1 MDNKC
6 TAQIFVG
13 GAWRDAAVISL
24 AGPEHQG
31 WRTPTYTT
39 YLPDYALDYLGRRD
53 AAACGVRFPVSLE
66 IDDQDTWPAWLLDVL
81 PQGYGRQELL
91 RQLDL
96 PATVEASGD
105 WPLLRAGAGNPIG
118 NLRIKEAW
126 DWLAEGQAGP
136 ARGFHFDEVAGRHED
151 FVEHLAGHGLFV
163 AGSSGVQG
171 EWPKILLTE
180 ADDGLLYL
188 DHTLEDSRAR
198 RHWLVKFQRGTDRDL
213 EAILRAEAPYMALA
227 RALGLR
233 VHGAL
238 EMHGRTLFIPRFDRG
253 VDGGGVQRIA
263 QESLASLCGRA
274 GFGLGLQH
282 EDACRALAEVV
293 TDPQTEI
300 IEYLKRDVANLA
312 LGNKDNHARNT
323 AIARY
328 QDGRI
333 ALTPVFDFAP
343 MFLHPDGI
351 ARQSRWQADN
361 GGQPDWQDVTEA
373 LAAAGNLEAGLLRR
387 ALRDMAPCL
396 RGLPQRMGLL
406 GVDADLVARLRPGIL
421 KLADQLER
429 LHG

>member
-24 AGPEHQG
+24 AGPEHPG

-39 YLPDYALDYLGRRD
+39 YLPDYALDHLGRRD

-66 IDDQDTWPAWLLDVL
+66 IDEQDTWPAWLLDVL

-136 ARGFHFDEVAGRHED
+136 ARGFRFDEVAGRHED

-188 DHTLEDSRAR
+188 DHTLEDDRAR

-213 EAILRAEAPYMALA
+213 EAILRAEGLYMALA
-227 RALGLR
+227 RDLGLR

-238 EMHGRTLFIPRFDRG
+238 EMHGRTLFIPRFDRC
-253 VDGGGVQRIA
+253 VDDHGVQRIA
-263 QESLASLCGRA
+263 QESLAALCGRA
-274 GFGLGLQH
+274 GFGIGLRH
-282 EDACRALAEVV
+282 EDACRALAEVA
-293 TDPQTEI
+293 TDPQAEI

-323 AIARY
+323 AIARH

-361 GGQPDWQDVTEA
+361 GGQPDWQEVTEA
-373 LAAAGNLEAGLLRR
+373 VAAAGNLPVALLRR
-387 ALRDMAPCL
+387 ALREMVPCL
-396 RGLPQRMGLL
+396 QALPQRMILL
-406 GVDADLVARLRPGIL
+406 GVDAGLVARLRPGIL
-421 KLADQLER
+421 KLAEQLER

>member
-6 TAQIFVG
+6 TIQVFVDG
-13 GAWRDAAVISL
+13 VWRDAAVISL
-24 AGPEHQG
+24 AGPERQG
-31 WRTPTYTT
+31 WRAPTYTT

-66 IDDQDTWPAWLLDVL
+66 IDEQDTWPAWLVDVL

-91 RQLDL
+91 RQMDL
-96 PATVEASGD
+96 PVTVEAAGD
-105 WPLLRAGAGNPIG
+105 WPLLRAGGGNPIG

-126 DWLAEGQAGP
+126 EWLAERPAGP
-136 ARGFHFDEVAGRHED
+136 ARGFRFEDVAGRHED
-151 FVEHLAGHGLFV
+151 FVEHLAAHGLFV

-188 DHTLEDSRAR
+188 DHTLADERAR
-198 RHWLVKFQRGTDRDL
+198 RHWLVKFHRGTDRDL
-213 EAILRAEAPYMALA
+213 QAILRAEADYMTLA
-227 RALGLR
+227 RGLGLR

-238 EMHGRTLFIPRFDRG
+238 ETHGRTLFIPRFDRRLE
-253 VDGGGVQRIA
+253 GGGVQRIA

-274 GFGLGLQH
+274 GFGIAVRH

-293 TDPQTEI
+293 SEPRTEI

-323 AIARY
+323 ALARHH
-328 QDGRI
+328 DGRI
-333 ALTPVFDFAP
+333 ALTPLFDFAP

-351 ARQSRWQADN
+351 ARQSRWLADN
-361 GGQPDWQDVTEA
+361 GGQPDWQRVTEA
-373 LAAAGNLEAGLLRR
+373 VAAATGLPMDPLRR
-387 ALRDMAPCL
+387 ALGEMGAGVRA
-396 RGLPQRMGLL
+396 LPQRMTSL
-406 GVDADLVARLRPGIL
+406 GMDPDLVERLRPGT
-421 KLADQLER
+421 KNLAEQLER